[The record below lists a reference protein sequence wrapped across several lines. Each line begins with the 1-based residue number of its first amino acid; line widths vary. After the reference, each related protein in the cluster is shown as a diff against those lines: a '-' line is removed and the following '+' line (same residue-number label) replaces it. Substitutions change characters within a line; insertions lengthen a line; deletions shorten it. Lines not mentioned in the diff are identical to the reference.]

1 MKEIKDDT
9 NRWRNITCSWTEK
22 INIVKMTIQ
31 PKTIYIVQS
40 NPYRIISSI
49 LHRMRTK
56 SFTICM
62 ENKRPWIERKQSWR
76 NQPSWLK
83 TILKTYS
90 HQESMLPA
98 QKQKYRIK
106 GQDKKPRDK
115 SMYLIF
121 DKESSNISWR
131 KDSLFHK
138 QFWENWTATYRRKKL
153 EHFLIPYTKINSK
166 WIKYLNLRPETIKVL
181 KWNICRTFFNIKFQ
195 QDSLWPTPL
204 E

>member
-1 MKEIKDDT
+1 MKEIKDNT
-9 NRWRNITCSWTEK
+9 SRWRNITCSWIER

-40 NPYRIISSI
+40 NPYRIINSI
-49 LHRMRTK
+49 LYRMRTK

-62 ENKRPWIERKQSWR
+62 ENKRLWIERKRSWR

-98 QKQKYRIK
+98 EKQKYRIK
-106 GQDKKPRDK
+106 GQGKKPRDK
-115 SMYLIF
+115 PMYLIF
-121 DKESSNISWR
+121 DKESSNISCR

-138 QFWENWTATYRRKKL
+138 QFWENWRATYKRKKL
-153 EHFLIPYTKINSK
+153 EHFLTPYTKINSK
-166 WIKYLNLRPETIKVL
+166 WIKDLNLRPETIKVL
-181 KWNICRTFFNIKFQ
+181 KWNICRTFFNTKFQ
-195 QDSLWPTPL
+195 QDSLWPTAL